1 MLLFLLRV
9 IIMLTLIR
17 LKAYLKIDYD
27 DEDDDL
33 IELLDSSVAVIAS
46 STGVDVFRIINGGN
60 TDLKALY
67 ILIQKKVCKRLYDEQ
82 SVSGSILAGL
92 YLKLTTL
99 YKKAVK
105 DGEI

>member
-1 MLLFLLRV
+1 
-9 IIMLTLIR
+9 MLTLIR

-33 IELLDSSVAVIAS
+33 TELLDSVAVIAS

-99 YKKAVK
+99 YKKAIK

>member
-1 MLLFLLRV
+1 
-9 IIMLTLIR
+9 MLTLIR

-33 IELLDSSVAVIAS
+33 NDLLASSVAVIAD
-46 STGVDVFRIINGGN
+46 STGVDVYRILNGSN
-60 TDLKALY
+60 ADLQALY
-67 ILIQKKVCKRLYDEQ
+67 LLIQKKVCKRLYDEQ

-99 YKKAVK
+99 YKKAIK

>member
-1 MLLFLLRV
+1 
-9 IIMLTLIR
+9 MLTLIR

-33 IELLDSSVAVIAS
+33 KELLDSSVAVIAS
-46 STGVDVFRIINGGN
+46 STGVDVFRIINGAN

>member
-1 MLLFLLRV
+1 M
-9 IIMLTLIR
+9 R

-33 IELLDSSVAVIAS
+33 TELLDSSVAVIAS

-99 YKKAVK
+99 YKMAIK